1 MAKVVLLTG
10 AAGGMGR
17 AIARAAVASG
27 RRVVLVDRDGLS
39 LEAFAAELGE
49 AACAIDVDVTDRARV
64 DRLPELVPEPFQPID
79 VLINNAG
86 HDIGGGARGGPRP
99 AAHPA
104 DNFGTKLIRTRRGTP
119 A

>member
-1 MAKVVLLTG
+1 MADVVLLTG

-27 RRVVLVDRDGLS
+27 RRVVLLDRDGLS

-86 HDIGGGARGGPRP
+86 HDIGG
-99 AAHPA
+99 
-104 DNFGTKLIRTRRGTP
+104 RTRFDLGSADDWSTLSRRI
-119 A
+119 

>member
-1 MAKVVLLTG
+1 MADVVLLTG

-64 DRLPELVPEPFQPID
+64 DGLPELVPEPFQPVD
-79 VLINNAG
+79 VLVNNAG
-86 HDIGGGARGGPRP
+86 HDIGGRGRVCPRP
-99 AAHPA
+99 APA
-104 DNFGTKLIRTRRGTP
+104 PAGLVETKLFWVSGG
-119 A
+119 